1 MELDE
6 SLRRRKKPQE
16 SEDGWI
22 RGLRGQEQDM
32 SSYYTLR
39 AHCIFS
45 LCVT

>member
-32 SSYYTLR
+32 SSYYIPYALTVYFPY
-39 AHCIFS
+39 A
-45 LCVT
+45 